1 MVLPGPVIAFMLLS
15 FCNLNE
21 SETHLVMLAIDDVS
35 YEKKKAIIM
44 RVFCSEIKYRASS
57 EYSSVDIKVEPTY
70 ANVCGD
76 DAAGDSA
83 FYARSFTRGRYNFWP
98 RGNRRGG
105 RIPRDNRSGDK
116 SPRRSIFNT

>member
-1 MVLPGPVIAFMLLS
+1 MAFMLLS
-15 FCNLNE
+15 SCNLNE
-21 SETHLVMLAIDDVS
+21 SETYLVLSAIDDVS
-35 YEKKKAIIM
+35 YENMRAIIM
-44 RVFCSEIKYRASS
+44 RIFGSEIKCRASS
-57 EYSSVDIKVEPTY
+57 ENSSVDIKVEPTY

-105 RIPRDNRSGDK
+105 RIPRGNRSGDK